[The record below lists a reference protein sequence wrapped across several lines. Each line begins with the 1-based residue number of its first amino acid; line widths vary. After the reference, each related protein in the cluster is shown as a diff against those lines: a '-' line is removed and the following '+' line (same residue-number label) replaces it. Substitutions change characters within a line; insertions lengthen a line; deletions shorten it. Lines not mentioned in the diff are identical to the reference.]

1 MPLARNKET
10 RFMSDRTTLV
20 IGGTGKTGRRVAE
33 RLWGRGLPVRLGS
46 RSTDLRFDWND
57 PGTWRPA
64 LTGVHAAYVSYHP
77 DLAIPGTADVIRAL
91 ADTAVAAGVRK
102 LVLLSGRGEPEAQ
115 RCEQA
120 IRDSGAAWTI
130 VRASGFCQN
139 FSEGYLLE
147 PILDGEIALP
157 AGDVGEPFV
166 DAEDVAAVAVAA
178 LSDDRHDGQEYEVTG
193 PRLLSFAEAVAAIG
207 AASGRQ
213 LHYVH
218 VDIDDYVAAL
228 SAAQV
233 PADVVALIRYLFTD
247 VLDGR
252 NASVQDGVRR
262 ALNRPPRDFA
272 DYARV
277 TAASGV
283 WHPRQLPRRGSEHS
297 VAGAALK
304 G

>member
-1 MPLARNKET
+1 
-10 RFMSDRTTLV
+10 MSDRTTLV

-46 RSTDLRFDWND
+46 RSTDLPFDWND
-57 PGTWRPA
+57 RDTWRPA
-64 LTGVHAAYVSYHP
+64 LAGVHAAYVSYHP

-130 VRASGFCQN
+130 VRASWFCQN

-166 DAEDVAAVAVAA
+166 DAEDIAAVAVAA

-193 PRLLSFAEAVAAIG
+193 PRLLTFAEAIATIA
-207 AASGRQ
+207 AASGRA
-213 LHYVH
+213 LNYVP

-233 PADVVALIRYLFTD
+233 PAGMVALMRYLFTEL
-247 VLDGR
+247 LDGR

-262 ALNRPPRDFA
+262 AINRPPRDFT
-272 DYARV
+272 DYARAA
-277 TAASGV
+277 AASGV
-283 WHPRQLPRRGSEHS
+283 WHPRQPPRRRSEPS
-297 VAGAALK
+297 VPGVALQ